1 MKPIFSCF
9 ERWKVYLINS
19 YVSSLSLLFGREEKG
34 SGWDRKKDANFLIRW
49 YRKIKKSPQQFQIFR
64 STRVAML
71 HMVAMGSTCNSWIF
85 SSIHAL
91 SLPRNTLL
99 AEAAKGRHGLRG
111 DNGSKGQQVT
121 NSRMGGPE
129 PSQCMWSY
137 WKNHMA
143 TCRCCSILIFHVAL
157 FDPIS
162 KVKISRPTSLGSS
175 QLRAQQKVSPNF
187 WASRA
192 FRIRAFR
199 PDDGLHQMVIPGHQR
214 CGYLNSYEV
223 TWQVLGKMPCYAP
236 AYLGNEQVVRRLD
249 HPTYSQVASSNL
261 D

>member
-1 MKPIFSCF
+1 
-9 ERWKVYLINS
+9 
-19 YVSSLSLLFGREEKG
+19 
-34 SGWDRKKDANFLIRW
+34 
-49 YRKIKKSPQQFQIFR
+49 
-64 STRVAML
+64 
-71 HMVAMGSTCNSWIF
+71 MVAMGSTCNIWIF
-85 SSIHAL
+85 SSIHAF

-99 AEAAKGRHGLRG
+99 AEAAKGRHGPHG

-199 PDDGLHQMVIPGHQR
+199 PDDGLREWSSQPPNMWVSKLVWSDMTSI
-214 CGYLNSYEV
+214 
-223 TWQVLGKMPCYAP
+223 GKMPCYAP
-236 AYLGNEQVVRRLD
+236 AYLGNEQVVTVD
-249 HPTYSQVASSNL
+249 HPT
-261 D
+261 